1 MLLPVLP
8 PLPPEPDRIEPAD
21 LKLLAAPF
29 ARDIA
34 SELCGEP
41 NRRMSN
47 ASRIRYGRRGSLSVD
62 LRPASAGVWKDHET
76 GEGGSIIDLASRQ
89 LGLSFPA
96 ACDWIAARC
105 GVGDGTI
112 DADDMARRREEMA
125 ALAALQDAEDAQ
137 DRAARVDAA
146 WAIWMASVPPAGTLA
161 QTYLTARRCWQPWLA
176 SGNAIRFSPACSMDD
191 GGTYPAM
198 VAAMTDAL
206 TGEFT
211 GCHRTHIAPGGSGKG
226 ARGKRMLGTAKGA
239 VVRLRDE
246 PGSTACFAEGIE
258 TALSTPAL
266 IGATPPKV
274 IATLSAGTMRTLP
287 IMPGVENALVMADI
301 DESEAGLEAAKH
313 LAAEYHIAGKEWAI
327 HTPPPPYL
335 DANDA
340 LTGCGQKKPRRSGAY
355 QMKAKVI

>member
-21 LKLLAAPF
+21 LKIIAAPF
-29 ARDIA
+29 AREIA
-34 SELCGEP
+34 TELCGEP

-47 ASRIRYGRRGSLSVD
+47 AQRLRFGRRGSLSID
-62 LRPASAGVWKDHET
+62 LRPATAGVWKDHET
-76 GEGGSIIDLASRQ
+76 GEGGSIIDLAKRQ
-89 LGLSFPA
+89 LGLSFLA

-105 GVGDGTI
+105 GVGDGPI
-112 DADDMARRREEMA
+112 DQDDLARRREEMA
-125 ALAALQDAEDAQ
+125 ALAALQDAQDAQ
-137 DRAARVDAA
+137 DRAERINTA
-146 WAIWMASVPPAGTLA
+146 WAIWQASLPPSGTLA
-161 QTYLTARRCWQPWLA
+161 QSYLEARRCWHPWL
-176 SGNAIRFSPACSMDD
+176 GTGHAIRFNPACPMDD

-211 GCHRTHIAPGGSGKG
+211 GIHRTHILPDGSGKG
-226 ARGKRMLGTAKGA
+226 ARGKRMLGTARGA

-246 PGSTACFAEGIE
+246 PGSTACFAEGVE

-287 IMPGVENALVMADI
+287 VLPGVENAVIMTDM
-301 DESEAGLEAAKH
+301 DDAGLEAAKH
-313 LAAEYHIAGKEWAI
+313 LAARYQIAAKPWTI
-327 HTPPPPYL
+327 HAPPPPYL

-340 LTGCGQKKPRRSGAY
+340 LTGCGKKETPPERG
-355 QMKAKVI
+355 

>member
-1 MLLPVLP
+1 MLLPVLA

-21 LKLLAAPF
+21 LKIIAAPL

-34 SELCGEP
+34 TELCGEP

-62 LRPASAGVWKDHET
+62 LRPATAGVWRDHET
-76 GEGGSIIDLASRQ
+76 GEGGSIIDLAARQ

-96 ACDWIAARC
+96 SCDWIAARC
-105 GVGDGTI
+105 GVGDGAI

-125 ALAALQDAEDAQ
+125 ALAALQDAEDARE
-137 DRAARVDAA
+137 RAARVDAA
-146 WAIWMASVPPAGTLA
+146 WAIWQASVPPAGTLVEA
-161 QTYLTARRCWQPWLA
+161 YLTARRCWHDWLA
-176 SGNAIRFSPACSMDD
+176 TGHAIRFNPNAPMDD

-246 PGSTACFAEGIE
+246 RGGAAIFAEGIE
-258 TALSTPAL
+258 TTLSAPAL
-266 IGATPPKV
+266 IGALPPK
-274 IATLSAGTMRTLP
+274 IFATLSAGTMRTLP
-287 IMPGVENALVMADI
+287 VMQGVENAAIMADR
-301 DESEAGLEAAKH
+301 DDAGLEAAKH
-313 LAAEYHIAGKEWAI
+313 LAARYQIAGKIWAI
-327 HTPPPPYL
+327 HSPPLPFK

-340 LTGCGQKKPRRSGAY
+340 IAGCGQEKSPAGAGHR
-355 QMKAKVI
+355 